1 MIATISTTYDDI
13 DKVDDE
19 DGDNKG
25 ITVTDWA
32 YASSIYPRVVK
43 GESQHSY
50 DGRGIVYGGKN
61 HYRIMTILLRLTM
74 VSHALLV
81 LLVKIT
87 TPIIT
92 TTIIMIII
100 IIVRIKAKKIIVG
113 IMYQG

>member
-1 MIATISTTYDDI
+1 
-13 DKVDDE
+13 
-19 DGDNKG
+19 
-25 ITVTDWA
+25 
-32 YASSIYPRVVK
+32 
-43 GESQHSY
+43 
-50 DGRGIVYGGKN
+50 
-61 HYRIMTILLRLTM
+61 MTILLRLTM